1 MFAAKHGIEH
11 AAVSFEQVMAD
22 PEVHSISIATPHFL
36 HAPMALA
43 ALKSGKHALIEKP
56 FAMTPNDGKTII
68 ATAAERPQIVVLPVS
83 QHRFDPVVRTV
94 AQLVLKG
101 MLGTVLLVRAHLE
114 CFRAV
119 EYYTES
125 KWRGK
130 WQTEGGSV
138 LINQA
143 YHIIDMM
150 LWLAGPISSV
160 SAHMETKR
168 YRDVIET
175 EETVTTSFS
184 FASGALGGLTICGAA
199 GDSWNSYFEIVGTA
213 GVVAFDLSYPN
224 VVHRL
229 RLTDRRELL
238 NAKKA
243 LNEIAKK
250 RELPPAALDYYGTSH
265 RGQAIAFVE
274 AIRTG
279 SFDAYM
285 ANLCQAES
293 AVQTIDTIYRA
304 ARSGQKIELLRPC

>member
-1 MFAAKHGIEH
+1 MTPIVHALVGCGRVAPSHVEAFSRIPEVRLKYACDSEPGLAAMFAAKHGIEH
-11 AAVSFEQVMAD
+11 AAVSFEHVMAD

-143 YHIIDMM
+143 YHIRYDALACRTHKLCFGAYGDQEVPGRNRNGRDGHDQLFFRVRCARRLDN
-150 LWLAGPISSV
+150 LW
-160 SAHMETKR
+160 
-168 YRDVIET
+168 
-175 EETVTTSFS
+175 
-184 FASGALGGLTICGAA
+184 GGG
-199 GDSWNSYFEIVGTA
+199 
-213 GVVAFDLSYPN
+213 
-224 VVHRL
+224 R
-229 RLTDRRELL
+229 
-238 NAKKA
+238 
-243 LNEIAKK
+243 
-250 RELPPAALDYYGTSH
+250 
-265 RGQAIAFVE
+265 
-274 AIRTG
+274 
-279 SFDAYM
+279 
-285 ANLCQAES
+285 
-293 AVQTIDTIYRA
+293 
-304 ARSGQKIELLRPC
+304 